1 MSRWQLMQENELRE
15 LKKVQEAEV
24 DDHPDWKTYFKSL
37 RDWLTSDAVYVCH
50 PSLPKAPEPTIIA
63 PVPKSYLGRLQ
74 HGIQILNELIP
85 LMENAPM
92 CQQRLKVML
101 ESHEQ
106 TRQALMNDQDTI
118 NLCALAMAAHDDWK
132 DARAKYLEN
141 LEESV

>member
-15 LKKVQEAEV
+15 LKRVQEAEV

-37 RDWLTSDAVYVCH
+37 RDWLTSDAVYACH
-50 PSLPKAPEPTIIA
+50 PSLPEAPD
-63 PVPKSYLGRLQ
+63 
-74 HGIQILNELIP
+74 
-85 LMENAPM
+85 PM
-92 CQQRLKVML
+92 LAHASSCQQRLKVML